1 MLHTEWMVFYSYIWT
16 TLSTYVLFCI
26 NTTADDQHKKRLAPK
41 LQYRF
46 FRGRDFEK

>member
-26 NTTADDQHKKRLAPK
+26 NTTADDQHKWKTISK
-41 LQYRF
+41 TSIQVF
-46 FRGRDFEK
+46 